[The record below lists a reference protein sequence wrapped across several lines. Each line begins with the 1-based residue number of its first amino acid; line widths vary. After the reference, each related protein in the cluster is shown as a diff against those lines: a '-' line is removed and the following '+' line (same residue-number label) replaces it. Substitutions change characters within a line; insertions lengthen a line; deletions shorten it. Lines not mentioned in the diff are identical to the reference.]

1 MENLVLSA
9 FPLIAS
15 SCSAGF
21 SCSHLKSPP
30 MSSLFFH
37 SATRFRKTKICGCRR
52 TVLLGFAGRC
62 EAGEGAFQSHP
73 PFNLHTFRPCHF
85 PLKSSFHEGFK
96 PLFASLGHIAPTLA
110 KSGAGV
116 HGCHPAPEKPTQRL
130 TGGNTGMTGFSHL
143 PALCL
148 GAFLPLSRHGI
159 ILLPPVP

>member
-73 PFNLHTFRPCHF
+73 PFNLHTFRPC
-85 PLKSSFHEGFK
+85 
-96 PLFASLGHIAPTLA
+96 
-110 KSGAGV
+110 
-116 HGCHPAPEKPTQRL
+116 
-130 TGGNTGMTGFSHL
+130 NL
-143 PALCL
+143 PAAISSYPQLSCTFRTSL
-148 GAFLPLSRHGI
+148 TFARQSSKDLQGYTDATPFHKSPQKGTQGATRGECMAASFVR
-159 ILLPPVP
+159 